1 MRDLSL
7 ETSHLEMLDRRFYE
21 LRSATPLANAV
32 LVSANRALA
41 CEMGLGQEQ
50 LACESF
56 VRWLNGELVLEGSKP
71 HANAYSG
78 HQFGYFVP
86 NLGDGRALNLG
97 RLGRWHLQLKGAGRT
112 AFSRDG
118 DGRAVLRSSIREYL
132 ACELMHSLGIATTR
146 ALGLITSDTKVY
158 RERIERGAIVMRASS
173 SWVRFGSFE
182 FAYLGE
188 HKERHVKML
197 ADFVLEQSYSH
208 LKEAQ
213 NPYEELFFAVCD
225 RSLEM
230 VARWQ
235 SVGFMHGVMNT
246 DNMSIEGLSIDYGPY
261 AFMEAYERKF
271 VCNTSDYEGRYSFE
285 NQPYIVQWNLA
296 ALAHAFGA
304 ICDIELLKGY
314 VNTFIGRYKKRYYEL
329 MCEKLGLEAACED
342 DASLILSLLES
353 LELNEIDYTD
363 FFAQLSHAK
372 FHERVSQECREAYE
386 KRLAK
391 ESTTHEERLAKMQRI
406 NPRYVLKNYILEDA
420 ISHAERLD
428 FSKVNLLLNI
438 AQNPY
443 EQNEAYEAYA
453 VSVPK
458 RTNIRC
464 SCSS

>member
-1 MRDLSL
+1 MRDLCLDS
-7 ETSHLEMLDRRFYE
+7 SHLEMLDRRFYE
-21 LRSATPLANAV
+21 LRTASPLTNAV
-32 LVSANRALA
+32 LVSANERLA
-41 CEMGLGQEQ
+41 CEMGLDTLHLRGED
-50 LACESF
+50 F
-56 VRWLNGELVLEGSKP
+56 VKWLNGELVLDGSKP

-97 RLGRWHLQLKGAGRT
+97 RLGGWHLQLKGSGRT

-132 ACELMHSLGIATTR
+132 ASELMHSLGIATTR
-146 ALGLITSDTKVY
+146 ALAIITSDTKVY

-197 ADFVLEQSYSH
+197 ADYVIAQSYPE

-230 VARWQ
+230 VAHWQ

-246 DNMSIEGLSIDYGPY
+246 DNMSIEGKTIDYGPY
-261 AFMEAYERKF
+261 AFMEAYDRKF
-271 VCNTSDYEGRYSFE
+271 ICNTSDYEGRYSFE

-304 ICDIELLKGY
+304 ICDIEVLKSY

-329 MCEKLGLEAACED
+329 MREKLGLESACED
-342 DASLILSLLES
+342 DAALILGLLSS

-372 FHERVSQECREAYE
+372 FHERVSIEWQEAYKE
-386 KRLAK
+386 RLQK
-391 ESTTHEERLAKMQRI
+391 ESQSDEERLAKMQRI

-428 FSKVNLLLNI
+428 FSKVALLLEI
-438 AQNPY
+438 AQEPY
-443 EQNEAYEAYA
+443 EKNEAYESYSA
-453 VSVPK
+453 SVPK